1 MSHIQNDKWLEAAR
15 ENFEQAI
22 AEGNLPA
29 VKDIIA
35 DVMDV
40 SPETGRAMNEEIRN
54 LPVSTWS
61 IISPIQSYDL

>member
-1 MSHIQNDKWLEAAR
+1 MSHIENDKWLEAAR

-22 AEGNLPA
+22 AEGNLPT

-35 DVMDV
+35 DVLDKFPDV
-40 SPETGRAMNEEIRN
+40 GRAMNEEIRN

-61 IISPIQSYDL
+61 IISPIQESDL